1 MLSIL
6 EPIEVFTDIIDKS
19 AWRLFVDSLPSRA
32 LELGIRVVL
41 ALVVFFIGTQVIRL
55 FRHLFKKTLR
65 RCNAEKGLTQF
76 LDAFIKVALYIVLV
90 ATIARGLGI
99 DATSIAALLAT
110 GGVAVGLAVQGSLSN
125 LAGGVLIILLKPFKV
140 GDYIRED
147 RHGNEGTV
155 REIDLI
161 YTKLR
166 TADNREIILPNG
178 TLANAS
184 MTNVTAHPERRLDI
198 RVTVTVDTDIGKAK
212 SVLMEVLANETAI
225 IKEKDCL
232 VFVDELVYSGIVLGI
247 RCWLPAV
254 ELLTTRWRLNENI
267 KIALDKNGIAMPD
280 FCPSL
285 RSK

>member
-1 MLSIL
+1 MLSLLETTIL
-6 EPIEVFTDIIDKS
+6 ETNIIDIS
-19 AWRLFVDSLPSRA
+19 AWGRFVDGLPDRA

-41 ALVVFFIGTQVIRL
+41 ALVVFFVGTQVIRV
-55 FRHLFKKTLR
+55 FRYVFKKTLR

-198 RVTVTVDTDIGKAK
+198 RVTVAVDTDIAKAK
-212 SVLMEVLANETAI
+212 AVLLGVLETETAI
-225 IKEKDCL
+225 IKEKDYL
-232 VFVDELVYSGIVLGI
+232 VFVDELVYGGIVLGI
-247 RCWLPAV
+247 RCWLPAA
-254 ELLTTRWRLNENI
+254 ELANTRWRLNENI
-267 KIALDKNGIAMPD
+267 KIAFDKNGITMPN

-285 RSK
+285 L